1 MKVDEKTVKKIANLA
16 KIEVT
21 EQEIKVFEKDLTNIF
36 NFIEKLNSLKVED
49 IVYLSSNDKRLFL
62 QKDEVIDGGYVD
74 DLLSNTKHKV
84 LNCFVVPK
92 VVEND

>member
-36 NFIEKLNSLKVED
+36 NFIEKLNSLKLED
-49 IVYLSSNDKRLFL
+49 IVCLSSNDTRLFL
-62 QKDEVIDGGYVD
+62 QKDEVTDGGYVD
-74 DLLSNTKHKV
+74 DLLSSTNHKV

>member
-16 KIEVT
+16 RIEVT
-21 EQEIKVFEKDLTNIF
+21 EQEIKGFEKDLTNIF
-36 NFIEKLNSLKVED
+36 NFIEKLNSLKVDD
-49 IVYLSSNDKRLFL
+49 IVDLNSNYKRLSL
-62 QKDEVIDGGYVD
+62 QKDEVKDGGYVD
-74 DLLSNTKHKV
+74 DLLSNTTHKV

>member
-16 KIEVT
+16 RIEVT
-21 EQEIKVFEKDLTNIF
+21 EQEIKGFEKDLTNIF
-36 NFIEKLNSLKVED
+36 NFIEKLDALKID
-49 IVYLSSNDKRLFL
+49 ASSFALDNKKLVL
-62 QKDEVIDGGYVD
+62 QKDEVTDGGYVD